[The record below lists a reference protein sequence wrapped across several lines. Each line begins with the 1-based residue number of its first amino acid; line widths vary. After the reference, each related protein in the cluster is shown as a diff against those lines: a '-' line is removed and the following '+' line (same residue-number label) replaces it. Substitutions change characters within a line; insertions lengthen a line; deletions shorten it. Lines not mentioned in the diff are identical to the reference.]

1 MINAKADI
9 SGLDKLQKQLNFVE
23 SIKSNDN
30 RSLNEYLGNKSL
42 EVLNK
47 VISMRLNSGTTNDE
61 YIEEYKKNNILSIS
75 DDGFTLYNH
84 TMADL
89 SELKP
94 ETRAKYPQG
103 FSIAMA
109 FEYGVGIVGENAPVE
124 GAWEYNINNYNFA
137 WKYKKDGVVYST
149 YGYQGMEIY
158 RYAKEEIIK
167 QLPKWVKEY
176 YERGVK

>member
-1 MINAKADI
+1 MINAKVDI
-9 SGLDKLQKQLNFVE
+9 DSLNKLQKQMNFVH
-23 SIKSNDN
+23 SINSNMLK
-30 RSLNEYLGNKSL
+30 LNEYLGNKSL

-47 VISMRLNSGTTNDE
+47 VINMRLNIGTTNDE
-61 YIEEYKKNNILSIS
+61 YIDEYKKNNILNVNNN
-75 DDGFTLYNH
+75 GFEIYNH

-109 FEYGVGIVGENAPVE
+109 FEYGVGIVGENAPVA
-124 GAWEYNINNYNFA
+124 GAWDYNINNYNFA
-137 WKYKKDGVVYST
+137 WKYKKDGIVYST
-149 YGYQGMEIY
+149 YGYQGMEIF

-167 QLPKWVKEY
+167 QLPIWIKEY
-176 YERGVK
+176 YERGAK